1 MLKINLVKGAPVESG
16 GEASEPAGAGSEV
29 SETEE
34 GQEPRADTGRGK
46 RD

>member
-1 MLKINLVKGAPVESG
+1 MLKITRVKGAPVESG

-29 SETEE
+29 PEAEE
-34 GQEPRADTGRGK
+34 GQESRADTGRGK

>member
-16 GEASEPAGAGSEV
+16 GEASEPAGAGSEAP
-29 SETEE
+29 ETED
-34 GQEPRADTGRGK
+34 GQESRADTGRRK